1 VFLESGISPSVQAEL
16 AKRGHSVM
24 VGGGNYGGYQGIMR
38 DRLNRVYWGA
48 TEMRKDG
55 VAIGY

>member
-1 VFLESGISPSVQAEL
+1 
-16 AKRGHSVM
+16 M
-24 VGGGNYGGYQGIMR
+24 VGGGNYGGYQAILR
-38 DRLNRVYWGA
+38 DRLNRSYWGA

>member
-1 VFLESGISPSVQAEL
+1 M
-16 AKRGHSVM
+16 GHNVEIVST
-24 VGGGNYGGYQGIMR
+24 GTTFGGYEAIRR
-38 DRLNRVYWGA
+38 DPETGVYEAA